1 MTTATDIKRLN
12 VVPHD
17 SALELCELPA
27 ISKAMLI
34 CELIDDVIDKLDG
47 FPVLDLSAST
57 TQWLKAVTT
66 RETLQIIES
75 LALML
80 MSDVDK

>member
-34 CELIDDVIDKLDG
+34 CELIDDVIEKLDG
-47 FPVLDLSAST
+47 FPVLDLSATT
-57 TQWLKAVTT
+57 TQWLKATNS
-66 RETLQIIES
+66 RETLQIIEN

-80 MSDVDK
+80 MSEVQE